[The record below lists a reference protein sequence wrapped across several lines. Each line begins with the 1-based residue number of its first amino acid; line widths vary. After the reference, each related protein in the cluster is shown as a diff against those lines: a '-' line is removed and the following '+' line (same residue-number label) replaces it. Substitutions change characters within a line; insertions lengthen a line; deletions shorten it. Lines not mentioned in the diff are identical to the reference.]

1 MCPFKLPWMS
11 EKEIN
16 ELLNNQLMARIA
28 FNGDNYPYLIPFRYI
43 RLEDSLYFHFTDYGK
58 KMRLLNKD
66 NRVCVQIESYKP
78 DLSSYNFVSLRGS
91 LKNVEEKKEKKR
103 AIDKFYE
110 TGEADIS
117 TKFLAAH
124 GFNPSEGWGVF
135 KREDVLIMKL
145 VDIVER
151 VGLKG
156 PG

>member
-11 EKEIN
+11 EREIN
-16 ELLNNQLMARIA
+16 ELLDKQLMCRIA
-28 FNGDNYPYLIPFRYI
+28 FNGDDFPYLIPFRYI
-43 RLEDSLYFHFTDYGK
+43 RLKDSLYFHFTNYGK

-66 NRVCVQIESYKP
+66 NRVCVQIESYTP

-91 LKNVEEKKEKKR
+91 LERVKAKKEKKR
-103 AIDKFYE
+103 AIDKFVQ
-110 TGEADIS
+110 TGKAGIS

-124 GFNPSEGWGVF
+124 GFDPEEGWSALE
-135 KREDVLIMKL
+135 REDLSIMKL

-156 PG
+156 PD